1 MALGYKEIPAIVV
14 EVSKEE
20 RLLRS
25 LVENA
30 ARRFPIPADLLR
42 EIERLKA
49 AGYNNGDIGKKLG
62 ISDSL
67 VSNLM
72 TLKRAGEERLITEA
86 LNGKIPIWVA
96 IDIAKTGER
105 GNAAGIA

>member
-1 MALGYKEIPAIVV
+1 MALGYKKIPAIVV

-30 ARRFPIPADLLR
+30 ASRFPVPADLLR

-49 AGYNNGDIGKKLG
+49 AALQMAILRKKLG
-62 ISDSL
+62 ISESY
-67 VSNLM
+67 VSSLM
-72 TLKRAGEERLITEA
+72 TLEAGRKRKRQTAT
-86 LNGKIPIWVA
+86 LNGKNSNL
-96 IDIAKTGER
+96 DRNGHRENR
-105 GNAAGIA
+105 